1 MWKIRFYELKVAF
14 FSLLKGRRVYQ
25 NWPRLCAKSYVFE
38 RQIFNNL
45 SAASDNTYFYL
56 RCQCHHNF
64 RKKSSSPQLK
74 SCSMNFS
81 WRGQECLLLL
91 CCLPGRV
98 LQPFFGSF
106 VKIMQVFIIWVWKC
120 DRPWKRR
127 QHAAKTDLH
136 INSAAVASQGKRRL
150 YKSTTSDGSV
160 GDQNKLKVRQ
170 RGSGLKCLLYEAR
183 NSLKG
188 QQASESRELN
198 PKMALSHI
206 MTARTEST
214 TLVPTKFGKSPQ
226 GSFASYQLSV
236 TIQRATFWDLV

>member
-1 MWKIRFYELKVAF
+1 
-14 FSLLKGRRVYQ
+14 
-25 NWPRLCAKSYVFE
+25 
-38 RQIFNNL
+38 
-45 SAASDNTYFYL
+45 
-56 RCQCHHNF
+56 
-64 RKKSSSPQLK
+64 
-74 SCSMNFS
+74 MNFS

-106 VKIMQVFIIWVWKC
+106 VKIMQVFIIWVWK
-120 DRPWKRR
+120 PKRICTSTLQQWHR
-127 QHAAKTDLH
+127 KGRGDCINPQPVMEVLVTKTSLELDKQL
-136 INSAAVASQGKRRL
+136 SS
-150 YKSTTSDGSV
+150 
-160 GDQNKLKVRQ
+160 

-188 QQASESRELN
+188 QQASESKSLERLRELN

-214 TLVPTKFGKSPQ
+214 TLVLAKFGKSPQ

-236 TIQRATFWDLV
+236 TIQRATF

>member
-25 NWPRLCAKSYVFE
+25 NWPRLCAKSYNVFE

-56 RCQCHHNF
+56 RCQCHHTF
-64 RKKSSSPQLK
+64 RKNHPPHNLK
-74 SCSMNFS
+74 YEFFVERSRMPLALV
-81 WRGQECLLLL
+81 LLARS
-91 CCLPGRV
+91 G
-98 LQPFFGSF
+98 FATIFGSF
-106 VKIMQVFIIWVWKC
+106 VKIMQVFIMWVWKC

-160 GDQNKLKVRQ
+160 GDQNKLRVRQ

-214 TLVPTKFGKSPQ
+214 TLVLTKFGKSPQ